1 MRAVRLLVWLACGAL
16 CAGMALAL
24 QPVAPSEL
32 VKHRGNVYFTLAF
45 VGITIGILVWE
56 RRPESRT
63 GLLVTALVLADLVS
77 NWKWLFWNHALPVTV
92 ALAATALYAPLFVQL
107 ILSYPTGRLATRPE
121 RYLVGVTY
129 VLAAVYALPLLLF
142 FDPRSPHWRYE
153 VDCFDCAVPVT
164 HIAWYDTARITN
176 VLDWLLLPLALVF
189 LALLARKLFR
199 ASPGGRRIVL
209 PLSLAAFFAVA
220 QYVTHFAVNGSS
232 NNPWSDTTWFW
243 ITTLAALAL
252 PVSLGLGLL
261 LGRGARSA
269 VADLVV
275 ELERTPPGAV
285 REALARTLG
294 DPSLELAL
302 WLPERASYVDPKG
315 RAIDLP
321 TPTPD
326 RAVTILGPANAPMA
340 ALMHDPVLLERR
352 GLLEAAGAAAR
363 LALEN
368 ERLHAELRAQLAEL
382 RASRARIVSAGDAE
396 RRRLERDLHDGAQQ
410 RLLGLGLALQ
420 LVRAELGNEA
430 NGATELLDE
439 AETELGAAIEEL
451 RELARGIHP
460 AVLTEQG
467 LAPALRTLAARS
479 PLPVEIVDVPEERF
493 PAPIEAA
500 AYFVVSE
507 ALANVAKH
515 AHASAAYV
523 SVAREDG
530 LLSVVVEDDGVGGAR
545 PKGRSGLAGLAD
557 RVQALDGRLTI
568 DSDTRRGTTVTAELP
583 CAVAAAVVGGGAHQ
597 L

>member
-1 MRAVRLLVWLACGAL
+1 MRVVRLLVWLAGGAL
-16 CAGMALAL
+16 CFGMLLAL
-24 QPVAPSEL
+24 QPVDQPEL
-32 VKHRGNVYFTLAF
+32 IKHRGIVYFTAAF
-45 VGITIGILVWE
+45 IGITVGVIVWD

-63 GLLVTALVLADLVS
+63 GLFVTALVFADVLS
-77 NWKWLFWNHALPVTV
+77 DGKWIFWNHALPVTV
-92 ALAATALYAPLFVQL
+92 ALAASALYVPLFAQL
-107 ILSYPTGRLATRPE
+107 ILSYPTGRLATRAE
-121 RYLVGVTY
+121 RRLVGVAY
-129 VLAAVYALPLLLF
+129 VLAALYALPLLLF

-153 VDCFDCAVPVT
+153 VDCFDCAVPIT
-164 HIAWYDTARITN
+164 HVAWHDTARITN

-189 LALLARKLFR
+189 LALLGRKLVR
-199 ASPGGRRIVL
+199 ATPGGRRIVL
-209 PLSLAAFFAVA
+209 PLSVAAFFAVA
-220 QYVTHFAVNGSS
+220 QYLAHFAVTGSAD
-232 NNPWSDTTWFW
+232 NHWSDTTWFW

-252 PVSLGLGLL
+252 PVSLAVGLL
-261 LGRGARSA
+261 WSRGARSA

-275 ELERTPPGAV
+275 ELERTPPGRV

-302 WLPERASYVDPKG
+302 WLPERACYVDPGG

-326 RAVTILGPANAPMA
+326 RAVTILGPADAPVA
-340 ALMHDPVLLERR
+340 ALIHDPVLRERKA
-352 GLLEAAGAAAR
+352 LLEAAGAAAR

-382 RASRARIVSAGDAE
+382 RASRARIVAAGDAE

-420 LVRAELGNEA
+420 LVRGELGGEA
-430 NGATELLDE
+430 NGAAELLDE
-439 AETELGAAIEEL
+439 AEAELGAAIEEL

-479 PLPVEIVDVPEERF
+479 ALPVLISDVPDERF
-493 PAPIEAA
+493 PVPVEAA

-515 AHASAAYV
+515 AHASAARV
-523 SVAREDG
+523 SLVRDNGVLSVAVHDN
-530 LLSVVVEDDGVGGAR
+530 GVGGAR
-545 PKGRSGLAGLAD
+545 PDGRSGLAGLAD
-557 RVQALDGRLTI
+557 RVHALEGRLTI
-568 DSDTRRGTTVTAELP
+568 DSEAGCGTTLTAELP
-583 CAVAAAVVGGGAHQ
+583 CAVEPAGIAGGGDRR
-597 L
+597 